1 MKQILCFGDSNTYG
15 LIPGT
20 DERYAWNERWT
31 GILNDAVHKKGYR
44 IIEEG
49 LCGRTTVFGDP
60 FRMGR
65 KGSEMLPVIM
75 ETHAPVDMVILMLG
89 TNDCKTIYDA
99 CAGVIGK
106 GIELLIDQ
114 VRSKAPACRILL
126 VSPIALGDGVWEEGF
141 DPEFNERSVQTS
153 KELSQ
158 VYQRIAEEKGAYFL
172 DASQYAVADDADR
185 EHLNKEGH
193 KNLAEAMCRFL
204 EQIL

>member
-1 MKQILCFGDSNTYG
+1 MQDF
-15 LIPGT
+15 
-20 DERYAWNERWT
+20 
-31 GILNDAVHKKGYR
+31 V
-44 IIEEG
+44 
-49 LCGRTTVFGDP
+49 
-60 FRMGR
+60 
-65 KGSEMLPVIM
+65 
-75 ETHAPVDMVILMLG
+75 
-89 TNDCKTIYDA
+89 
-99 CAGVIGK
+99 
-106 GIELLIDQ
+106 
-114 VRSKAPACRILL
+114 